1 MARKIGFY
9 KAITDTDDFFELPA
23 STRLLYFELGMQAN
37 EKGHIL
43 APRTLMRTTGA
54 KASELEE
61 LIRKHFITIV
71 GDYLIITPYE
81 NYWRLVNGE
90 KKDV

>member
-23 STRLLYFELGMQAN
+23 STRLLYYELGMQAN
-37 EKGHIL
+37 EKGKII

-54 KASELEE
+54 RASELEE
-61 LIRKHFITIV
+61 LVRKHFITIV
-71 GDYLIITPYE
+71 DDYIIITPYE
-81 NYWRLVNGE
+81 EYWRLVN
-90 KKDV
+90 DRH